1 MIDLP
6 THLAVRYTDF
16 LTVNDIEQS
25 QHRFYLKWLRYYHDF
40 CTEYS
45 FKWSET
51 DSLSAF
57 LIKLRNK
64 NQQPFMLAQAKK
76 AVELLWKMANP
87 QFSNPLKDEVPKD
100 QQQISTSNKVS
111 REFRSDSKLPSIESS
126 KSRLTAQ
133 TREKGGVAWE
143 KQSGANWRHVYAEL
157 ESSIKMRHSSPKTLK
172 SYVGYTRQFQA
183 FVKSK
188 DSGLVGVED
197 VKAF

>member
-16 LTVNDIEQS
+16 LTANDIEQN

-40 CTEYS
+40 CTKYS

-76 AVELLWKMANP
+76 AVELHWKMAHP
-87 QFSNPLKDEVPKD
+87 QYTDLLKDDRPKD
-100 QQQISTSNKVS
+100 QRQISTSNQVS
-111 REFRSDSKLPSIESS
+111 RESRRDS
-126 KSRLTAQ
+126 
-133 TREKGGVAWE
+133 
-143 KQSGANWRHVYAEL
+143 
-157 ESSIKMRHSSPKTLK
+157 
-172 SYVGYTRQFQA
+172 
-183 FVKSK
+183 
-188 DSGLVGVED
+188 
-197 VKAF
+197 